1 MNIIKFKD
9 QIRPCDD
16 LFNTYLK
23 GKYAYWIRMR
33 YVVPFEFI
41 SDADYVSMEG
51 DIDMLLNSDV
61 KYWDINKG
69 DIQMYVNSELT
80 DSANNIIPF
89 VRSNSFSTDSE
100 LTLDEVKKFRRWLAE
115 TLLSFDRNMG
125 GQQKNQL
132 YTESFTKV
140 LEYYANDM
148 YNDVVKALSEINPE
162 FNIANPKFSNCGCGA
177 GADLSSLYG
186 NGAAFCNPVEL
197 YRKHIYNEM
206 VKKFSDIDFWQ
217 GYSDEFLI
225 EFKAYIDNIISL
237 NLPLRSSI
245 YVSNFQDC
253 SCTGQDKPQ
262 TEYIDI
268 LKRLSKALQYIF
280 DGDMKGHINYV
291 TSAFIDWSIQLYEHM
306 QWD

>member
-9 QIRPCDD
+9 QIRPFDD

-41 SDADYVSMEG
+41 SDVDYVSMEG
-51 DIDMLLNSDV
+51 DIDILLNSDV

-89 VRSNSFSTDSE
+89 VRSNTFSTDSD
-100 LTLDEVKKFRRWLAE
+100 LTIDEVKKFRRWLAE
-115 TLLSFDRNMG
+115 TLLSFDRNMNG
-125 GQQKNQL
+125 NQKNQL

-148 YNDVVKALSEINPE
+148 YNDVVKALLEINSE
-162 FNIANPKFSNCGCGA
+162 FNISNPKLSNCGCGV
-177 GADLSSLYG
+177 GTDLSSLYG
-186 NGAAFCNPVEL
+186 VASVLCNPVEL

-206 VKKFSDIDFWQ
+206 VKKFSDVDFWQ
-217 GYSDEFLI
+217 NYSDEFLI

-237 NLPLRSSI
+237 NLPLKISP

-253 SCTGQDKPQ
+253 SCTGQDEPQ
-262 TEYIDI
+262 KAYMDI
-268 LKRLSKALQYIF
+268 LKRLSKSLQYIF
-280 DGDMKGHINYV
+280 DGDTKGHLNYIS
-291 TSAFIDWSIQLYEHM
+291 TAFIDWSTQLYEYM